1 MTTLAGVERQVDILH
16 ASRAD
21 FVQRLLERLP
31 VTPPNYM
38 QIVKLNEQGR
48 LPDVPVAELEAGA
61 NRCAI
66 S

>member
-1 MTTLAGVERQVDILH
+1 MARLSEVEQQVDLLH
-16 ASRAD
+16 ANRAD

-31 VTPPNYM
+31 VTPPNYL
-38 QIVKLNEQGR
+38 QIVRLNEQGSF
-48 LPDVPVAELEAGA
+48 PDVPVTELEAGA